1 MKKFNC
7 PVCGKELVRLEPF
20 EKGVYEFWCNHCN
33 IDIVITKND
42 EVEEKEDEDED

>member
-20 EKGVYEFWCNHCN
+20 ANGVYEFWCDSC
-33 IDIVITKND
+33 DVYIVITKND
-42 EVEEKEDEDED
+42 FYKEVAI

>member
-20 EKGVYEFWCNHCN
+20 VDGVYEFWCDNCN
-33 IDIVITKND
+33 IDIVVTNNNQ
-42 EVEEKEDEDED
+42 EETSHD